1 MSSSEHS
8 PSEIVSPEPQ
18 QSVAAA
24 GRRRSA
30 GYVLW
35 SGIVLSFSL
44 VCILGFILLI
54 ARPRPDSGTRIWLL
68 NHTPDQVVIYNP
80 HDGVAEK
87 KFQVADGLRGLTF
100 SRDGTSAY
108 IFNVVDIVNKFTAID
123 TATYLK
129 QESVE
134 VDGVPQGI
142 GTFPDDKEIA
152 VITGSK
158 TTGEAG
164 GFDVLSMTEMSKSDP
179 SKKKRLWRV
188 RDLQIT
194 HKIGVSDSGDRIY
207 LLDAKSENLSIY
219 DYVNR
224 QHLKDVNLHG
234 AAEDFLYPPNGDY
247 YYISVLQHN
256 TIYQLSKATDEIT
269 GAYIYSYANPK
280 KSFQNIKLRHMDID
294 SEAKFL
300 FAPCYEAKTVAVWEL
315 GSPYYMRE
323 PGAIVMPVG
332 PEDKGYVR
340 GDVPYYL
347 PTYRF
352 RLKGGYSDRYVSVPG
367 GDLIAVDPAGT
378 FIAITDDEGAMY
390 IYDMFA
396 ILKEVSMH
404 PPAVELAP
412 PASELPAPEPH
423 LIITDLLRSGEGDVE
438 IRDLK
443 IARPVVHGRVKIGD
457 TGDDGG
463 L

>member
-1 MSSSEHS
+1 MD
-8 PSEIVSPEPQ
+8 
-18 QSVAAA
+18 
-24 GRRRSA
+24 GGKRRRSA

-35 SGIVLSFSL
+35 STIVLSFSL
-44 VCILGFILLI
+44 VCILGFIFLFS
-54 ARPRPDSGTRIWLL
+54 RPRPDSGTRIWLL

-108 IFNVVDIVNKFTAID
+108 IFNVVDVVNKFTAID

-142 GTFPDDKEIA
+142 GSFPGDKEIA

-164 GFDVLSMTEMSKSDP
+164 GFDVLSMTEMSKADP

-194 HKIGVSDSGDRIY
+194 HKIAVSDSGDRIY

-234 AAEDFLYPPNGDY
+234 AAEDLLYPPNGDY

-256 TIYQLSKATDEIT
+256 TIYQLSKDTDEIT
-269 GAYIYSYANPK
+269 GAYIYSYADPK

-294 SEAKFL
+294 SEAKYL
-300 FAPCYEAKTVAVWEL
+300 FAPCYEAKTVAVWEI
-315 GSPYYMRE
+315 GSPYYMRNAGE
-323 PGAIVMPVG
+323 VLMPVG
-332 PEDKGYVR
+332 PEDKGYIR
-340 GDVPYYL
+340 GDIPYFL

-352 RLKGGYSDRYVSVPG
+352 RLKGGYSERLNFVAG

-378 FIAITDDEGAMY
+378 FLAITDDEGAMY
-390 IYDMFA
+390 IYDMYA

-404 PPAVELAP
+404 PPVVELAP
-412 PASELPAPEPH
+412 VAAELPAPEPH
-423 LIITDLLRSGEGDVE
+423 LIIMDLLRSGEGDVE

-443 IARPVVHGRVKIGD
+443 IAKPVVHGRVKIGD
-457 TGDDGG
+457 TGDSGG